1 MDTVSPQHDP
11 LPHPDPLPIPQTPLA
26 NAIAIV
32 ALALL
37 TSSTFS
43 EIRNYE
49 HGVDRTVSLIL
60 LGVTVAAW
68 LTWVLVRGRIG
79 WATAPVLI
87 ILSLAGGALAAF
99 APTAIIFTAV
109 ATLGAATAWRIQVAI
124 AIGAGGWVAVVL
136 AVWGADKAW
145 AIALGAVAAI
155 GAGALVGFTRRQV
168 VERTHQAAQI
178 EVETAR
184 AEVERTRAEL
194 LGERNHLAR
203 EIHDVL
209 AHTLA
214 ALSLQLEAFAT
225 VVDGEPETSPAVRA
239 QLEKTQ
245 LLVREGLNEARGA
258 VQALRDD
265 AAPLDDQL
273 RRLAARHQ
281 AEFTVSGPLGPLSPP
296 VVMSLYR
303 VAQEAL
309 TNVMKHAPGTATSL
323 RLAFGIEQ
331 VTLRVDNLAP
341 PRVDNLTPPSV
352 DNLTPVLP
360 DRPGEANST
369 SNGSGRTPKASGA
382 NLERSNGAAGAAP
395 NGTGFLA
402 VSGAGYGLR
411 GIAERVALLGG
422 HVDAGPTAEG
432 WRVEAV
438 VPLAS
443 AVEAETVQA

>member
-11 LPHPDPLPIPQTPLA
+11 LPHPDPLPIPQTRLA

-37 TSSTFS
+37 TSSTLS

-49 HGVDRTVSLIL
+49 HGLDHTVSLIL

-79 WATAPVLI
+79 WATAQVLI

-124 AIGAGGWVAVVL
+124 AIGAGGWIAVVL

-145 AIALGAVAAI
+145 AIALGGIAAI
-155 GAGALVGFTRRQV
+155 LAGALVGFTRRQV

-225 VVDGEPETSPAVRA
+225 VVDGEPETSPAVRT
-239 QLEKTQ
+239 QLAKTQ

-281 AEFTVSGPLGPLSPP
+281 AEFTVSGPLRPLSPP

-323 RLAFGIEQ
+323 RLVVGTEQ
-331 VTLRVDNLAP
+331 ITL
-341 PRVDNLTPPSV
+341 SV
-352 DNLTPVLP
+352 DNMAPGRPV
-360 DRPGEANST
+360 E
-369 SNGSGRTPKASGA
+369 SNGTANGSSGTAHASGA
-382 NLERSNGAAGAAP
+382 TPEGSSGAGGTP

-402 VSGAGYGLR
+402 LSGAGYGLR

-422 HVDAGPTAEG
+422 HVEAGPTAEG

-443 AVEAETVQA
+443 AVQAQSVQGAQA

>member
-11 LPHPDPLPIPQTPLA
+11 LPHPDPLPIPQTRLA
-26 NAIAIV
+26 NGIAIAC
-32 ALALL
+32 LALL
-37 TSSTFS
+37 TSSTLTQ
-43 EIRNYE
+43 IRRYE
-49 HGVDRTVSLIL
+49 HGADHTASLVL
-60 LGVTVAAW
+60 LSVTVVAW

-79 WATAPVLI
+79 WATAPVLV

-109 ATLGAATAWRIQVAI
+109 ATLGAATAWRVQVAI
-124 AIGAGGWVAVVL
+124 AIGAGGWLALVITVA
-136 AVWGADKAW
+136 ASDNSWE
-145 AIALGAVAAI
+145 IALGGIAAI
-155 GAGALVGFTRRQV
+155 LAGALVGYMRRQV
-168 VERTHQAAQI
+168 VERTRQAAQV

-184 AEVERTRAEL
+184 AEVERARAEL

-225 VVDGEPETSPAVRA
+225 VVDGEPGTSPAVRA

-273 RRLAARHQ
+273 RRLAARHD
-281 AEFTVSGPLGPLSPP
+281 ADFTLSGPLRPLSPP

-309 TNVMKHAPGTATSL
+309 TNVMKHAPGTPTAMQ
-323 RLAFGIEQ
+323 LAYRPDR
-331 VTLRVDNLAP
+331 VALRVDNVAP
-341 PRVDNLTPPSV
+341 GHAGGNGRAS
-352 DNLTPVLP
+352 
-360 DRPGEANST
+360 GMA
-369 SNGSGRTPKASGA
+369 NGSADTADTA
-382 NLERSNGAAGAAP
+382 ADAAGATP
-395 NGTGFLA
+395 NESGFLA
-402 VSGAGYGLR
+402 LSGGGYGLP

-422 HVDAGPTAEG
+422 HVEAGPTAEG

-438 VPLAS
+438 VPLAP
-443 AVEAETVQA
+443 AVQEQTVGA